1 MNPEYIRKIEELLG
15 EMRKKQMDPVG
26 KADADIDNDGDVDSS
41 DKYLHNRRKAISKS
55 MKKEGEGKV
64 TKCGACEGSTENHDP
79 ECPKAK
85 SEACGDYGKK
95 TKKEEVE
102 QVAEDDSYYAHH
114 AAKKAAGGKSSGPEY
129 DKHMDAEMKKRGYK
143 RTDYMGSGANRYAK
157 EEVEQVAEYSS
168 ANHTV
173 YGHKADGTKKVIGR
187 AHGDDADSAVK
198 NFHNSPGNAQMK
210 SVYKGFSAKR
220 DHVEYNN
227 QPVVSEQWGFGEVI
241 ETTDE
246 GLNVYFDHGVEFNVP
261 ASSLTFLEDKKH
273 MKGAT
278 KPEGLLDKESP
289 RSKQFVKDHQK
300 SDKEFEDKEKKGHED
315 ATKAGRVT
323 KQAPARPGEKRVGDT
338 KIVNPVQ
345 GAVTQTTGKE

>member
-41 DKYLHNRRKAISKS
+41 DKYLHKRRKAIAKS

-64 TKCGACEGSTENHDP
+64 TPCPKCNGSMENHEP
-79 ECPKAK
+79 ECPLAK
-85 SEACGDYGKK
+85 SESCGSDHKK
-95 TKKEEVE
+95 PKKEEVE
-102 QVAEDDSYYAHH
+102 QVS
-114 AAKKAAGGKSSGPEY
+114 
-129 DKHMDAEMKKRGYK
+129 
-143 RTDYMGSGANRYAK
+143 
-157 EEVEQVAEYSS
+157 EVS
-168 ANHTV
+168 ANHSV
-173 YGHKADGTKKVIGR
+173 YGHKTDGTKKVIGR
-187 AHGDDADSAVK
+187 AHGSDEKEAVS
-198 NFHNSPGNAQMK
+198 NFHSSPNNGQFKN
-210 SVYKGFSAKR
+210 VYKSFSAKR

-273 MKGAT
+273 TKGAT

-289 RSKQFVKDHQK
+289 RSRQFVKDHEK
-300 SDKEFEDKEKKGHED
+300 SDKEIEDKEMKGHED

-323 KQAPARPGEKRVGDT
+323 KQAPARRGEKRVGDT

>member
-41 DKYLHNRRKAISKS
+41 DKYLHKRRKAIAKS

-64 TKCGACEGSTENHDP
+64 TPCPSCEGSTENHDP

-102 QVAEDDSYYAHH
+102 QVAE
-114 AAKKAAGGKSSGPEY
+114 
-129 DKHMDAEMKKRGYK
+129 
-143 RTDYMGSGANRYAK
+143 
-157 EEVEQVAEYSS
+157 VS

-187 AHGDDADSAVK
+187 AHGDDASSAVK
-198 NFHNSPGNAQMK
+198 NFHSSPNNGQFK

-273 MKGAT
+273 TKGAT
-278 KPEGLLDKESP
+278 APEGLLDKESP
-289 RSKQFVKDHQK
+289 RSKQFVKDHEK
-300 SDKEFEDKEKKGHED
+300 SDKEIEDKEMKGHED
-315 ATKAGRVT
+315 ATKAGRAT

>member
-41 DKYLHNRRKAISKS
+41 DKYLHNRRKAIAKS
-55 MKKEGEGKV
+55 MKKENDDKV
-64 TKCGACEGSTENHDP
+64 TPCPSCDGSMENHEP

-85 SEACGDYGKK
+85 NESSCNSK
-95 TKKEEVE
+95 T
-102 QVAEDDSYYAHH
+102 
-114 AAKKAAGGKSSGPEY
+114 
-129 DKHMDAEMKKRGYK
+129 R
-143 RTDYMGSGANRYAK
+143 K

-246 GLNVYFDHGVEFNVP
+246 GLNVYFDHGVEFNIP
-261 ASSLTFLEDKKH
+261 AESLTFLEGKKH
-273 MKGAT
+273 TKGAT
-278 KPEGLLDKESP
+278 APEGLLDKESP
-289 RSKQFVKDHQK
+289 RSKQFVKDHEK
-300 SDKEFEDKEKKGHED
+300 SDKEIEDKEMKGHED
-315 ATKAGRVT
+315 ATKAGRAT